1 METAEYDKEKEK
13 RRESLEEAGKQKFE
27 DRLART
33 AEQWFY
39 CLPASVTQVEGWLLE
54 SPASCDN

>member
-1 METAEYDKEKEK
+1 MVETAEYDKEKEK

-33 AEQWFY
+33 AEQ
-39 CLPASVTQVEGWLLE
+39 
-54 SPASCDN
+54 

>member
-1 METAEYDKEKEK
+1 MVETAECDKEKKE

-33 AEQWFY
+33 TEQ
-39 CLPASVTQVEGWLLE
+39 
-54 SPASCDN
+54 